1 MGFFFSYTFLSAVG
15 FRGAAVANDCDAT
28 HAGALG
34 THANSHTGNPHCD
47 GNGQHPADAAT
58 PPFMRPSARAT
69 RGQRY
74 STSGATAVSVQGRT
88 RTFGQAAPR

>member
-58 PPFMRPSARAT
+58 PLEGVRAHMVRESAHMLDERDRQTWHFAT
-69 RGQRY
+69 KVRE
-74 STSGATAVSVQGRT
+74 RT
-88 RTFGQAAPR
+88 IAAR